1 MKKHL
6 LLILLLLTSHFTK
19 AQYTVSG
26 TVKNTSGT
34 PLANRQVFVRAD
46 TTVNPKWFP
55 SFYLQDSTDTSG
67 TYTITMPSTVATG
80 MQVVVSIVNCNSV
93 TLTKTYVYNG
103 SNITSNFTLCIS
115 PAPTITGQVSMGSG
129 STRAP
134 NAKLQLITKYLDTII
149 GTTSYYKLQ
158 PIDSV
163 VASSNGNFAF
173 SYPANTSADLLLR
186 ASFQS
191 FSGHYSKYAPTYYN
205 NVTYWPNATALP
217 LNTSSTPSIIMKPVS
232 NPGGPGSVSGFVV
245 VGAGKST
252 AVGDPVPNRLIIL
265 ADTNDNVIGFTL
277 SANDGT
283 FGFYGVPY
291 GNYKIYGDVFSKTST
306 PLYFTVSEQ
315 YPNAAFI
322 TFEDKARTFNAK
334 MPPVNV
340 QAAAARPMLKIYP
353 NPAKD
358 ILTIDA
364 TDKDYSATICDMTG
378 RHVMDNI
385 LLRAGFINEVNI
397 GTLPQGNYLLQVA
410 APTGSEAYRFV
421 KE

>member
-1 MKKHL
+1 MNKFL
-6 LLILLLLTSHFTK
+6 LLIIMILAGSVAR
-19 AQYTVSG
+19 AQYTVTG
-26 TVKNTSGT
+26 TVLNTSGT

-46 TTVNPKWFP
+46 TTVNPKWLP
-55 SFYLQDSTDTSG
+55 SFYLQDSTDTNG
-67 TYTITMPSTVATG
+67 VYTITMPTTVATG

-93 TLTKTYVYNG
+93 TLTKTYVYKG
-103 SNITSNFTLCIS
+103 INITSNFTLCIT
-115 PAPTITGQVSMGSG
+115 PAPTITGQVSMGNG

-134 NAKLQLITKYLDTII
+134 NAKLQLITKYLDTVI

-163 VASSNGNFAF
+163 VASSNGGFAF
-173 SYPANTSADLLLR
+173 SYPANTSASLLLR

-191 FSGHYSKYAPTYYN
+191 FSGNYSKYAPTYYN
-205 NVTYWPNATALP
+205 NVTYWPDATALP
-217 LNTSSTPSIIMKPVS
+217 LNTSSTPGIIMKPVS

-265 ADTNDNVIGFTL
+265 ADTIDNVIGFTL

-291 GNYKIYGDVFSKTST
+291 GNYKIYGDVLSKTSA
-306 PLYFTVSEQ
+306 PLYFTVSAQ

-322 TFEDKARTFNAK
+322 TFEDKSRTFNAK
-334 MPPVNV
+334 MPPLNI
-340 QAAAARPMLKIYP
+340 QAASARPLLKIYP

-364 TDKDYSATICDMTG
+364 TDKDYSAAIYDVTG
-378 RHVMDNI
+378 RCVMNNI
-385 LLRAGFINEVNI
+385 QLRTGFIHEINI
-397 GTLPQGNYLLQVA
+397 SMLQSGYYVLQLSANGTITSYKF
-410 APTGSEAYRFV
+410 S
-421 KE
+421 KD

>member
-1 MKKHL
+1 MNKFL
-6 LLILLLLTSHFTK
+6 LLIFLLMAGNFAK
-19 AQYTVSG
+19 AQYVVSG
-26 TVKNTSGT
+26 MVLNTSGT
-34 PLANRQVFVRAD
+34 PLANKQVFVRAD

-55 SFYLQDSTDTSG
+55 SFYLQNSTDTNG
-67 TYTITMPSTVATG
+67 MYTITMPSTVATG

-115 PAPTITGQVSMGSG
+115 PAPTITGQVSMGNG

-149 GTTSYYKLQ
+149 GATSYYKLQ

-217 LNTSSTPSIIMKPVS
+217 PNTSSTPSIIMKPVS

-265 ADTNDNVIGFTL
+265 ADSNDNVIGFTL

-306 PLYFTVSEQ
+306 PLYFTISAQ

-322 TFEDKARTFNAK
+322 TFEDKSRTFNAK
-334 MPPVNV
+334 MPTVNV

-358 ILTIDA
+358 KLTIDA
-364 TDKDYSATICDMTG
+364 TDKDYSAAIYDVTG
-378 RHVMDNI
+378 RCVMSNI
-385 LLRAGFINEVNI
+385 QLRTGFIHEINI
-397 GTLPQGNYLLQVA
+397 STLQQGYYVLQLSYM
-410 APTGSEAYRFV
+410 GSTTSHKFS